1 MTEGTMDTFIDKLA
15 QKFTAQEIIKANMA
29 AEAKENKRLKEQVEL
44 YENMIQEMKQLNFKN
59 MESAQRVNQLAE
71 DGCENLK
78 KTVEEIKQNPL
89 ADKKYLEDL
98 FTQVDDTL
106 HKENVK
112 VYRNVQAV
120 INDGLKEQT
129 DTLIVQQNKSAKK
142 QGMFLKVMS
151 ILILIVVL
159 ADIALQV
166 LRILG
171 IL

>member
-1 MTEGTMDTFIDKLA
+1 MDTFIDKLA